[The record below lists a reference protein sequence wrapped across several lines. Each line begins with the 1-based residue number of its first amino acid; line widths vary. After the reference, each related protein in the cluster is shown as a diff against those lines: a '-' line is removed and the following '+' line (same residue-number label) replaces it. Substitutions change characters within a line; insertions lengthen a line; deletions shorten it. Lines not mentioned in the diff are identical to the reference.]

1 MFLPKQINHNEKILI
16 IGPSWLGDMVMA
28 QALFKSL
35 HQVNPGINIDVAAP
49 NWSLPLLERMPEV
62 ANGIELDLQHG
73 EWSFEKRYYLGQEL
87 QKNNYTRAIVLPN
100 TWKSALIPWFAKIPK
115 RTGWLGEMRFGLL
128 NDIRYLKKSIYK
140 TMVDRYIA
148 LAYPANYPLP
158 VESPTKLL
166 DQRFIPKLKVNT
178 KNLDELKLKF
188 SINTNNNLPILALC
202 LGAAFGEAKC
212 WPEQYYLELATMQ
225 AKKQWQVWLFGTKP
239 DLQITD
245 PSPQILNFSGKTKLL
260 DTTDLLSLANVVV
273 CNDSG
278 LMHIAASF
286 NKKIIA
292 IYGATSPTF
301 TPPLAE
307 QIQIINKNLPCSP
320 CFARTC
326 PLGHHKCMQQI
337 TVEEISNYIQNM
349 YNEHI

>member
-1 MFLPKQINHNEKILI
+1 MFLPKQINPSEKILV

-28 QALFKSL
+28 QSLFKSL
-35 HQVNPGINIDVAAP
+35 YQVNPAITIDVAAP

-73 EWSFEKRYYLGQEL
+73 EWSFEKRYYLGREL
-87 QKNNYTRAIVLPN
+87 QKNNYTSAIVLPN
-100 TWKSALIPWFAKIPK
+100 SWKSALIPWFAKIPK
-115 RTGWLGEMRFGLL
+115 RIGWIGEMRFGLL

-140 TMVDRYIA
+140 TMVERYIA
-148 LAYPANYPLP
+148 LAYQANYPLP
-158 VESPTKLL
+158 NEQPT
-166 DQRFIPKLKVNT
+166 PKLTVNQE
-178 KNLDELKLKF
+178 NIDQLKLKF
-188 SINTNNNLPILALC
+188 AINTNNNLPVLALC

-212 WPEQYYLELATMQ
+212 WPEEYYLELASMQ
-225 AKKQWQVWLFGTKP
+225 VKKQWQVWLFGTKP

-245 PSPQILNFSGKTKLL
+245 PSSQILNFSGKTKLL
-260 DTTDLLSLANVVV
+260 DTIDLLSLADVVV

-292 IYGATSPTF
+292 IYGATSSKF

-307 QIQIINKNLPCSP
+307 HVQIINKHLPCSP

-326 PLGHHKCMQQI
+326 PLGHHKCMKQI
-337 TVEEISNYIQNM
+337 TVEEISNCIQNM
-349 YNEHI
+349 YK

>member
-1 MFLPKQINHNEKILI
+1 MDIVNKKILI

-35 HQVNPGINIDVAAP
+35 HYLNPGITIDVTAP
-49 NWSLPLLERMPEV
+49 AWSLPLLERMPEI
-62 ANGIELDLQHG
+62 NHGIELDLKHG
-73 EWSFEKRYYLGQEL
+73 EWSFEKRYHIGQEL
-87 QKNNYTRAIVLPN
+87 QKNNYTHAIVLPN
-100 TWKSALIPWFAKIPK
+100 TWKSALIPWFAKISI
-115 RTGWLGEMRFGLL
+115 RTGWLGELRFGLL
-128 NDIRYLKKSIYK
+128 NDIRYLQKSVYK
-140 TMVDRYIA
+140 TMVERYIA
-148 LAYPANYPLP
+148 LAYPTNYPLT
-158 VESPTKLL
+158 STLTTTSSTTLL
-166 DQRFIPKLKVNT
+166 DPNFTPKLTVNT
-178 KNLDELKLKF
+178 KNLEELKLKF
-188 SINTNNNLPILALC
+188 SINTTNNLPILALC

-225 AKKQWQVWLFGTKP
+225 VNKKWQVWIFGTKP
-239 DLQITD
+239 DLQINN
-245 PSPQILNFSGKTKLL
+245 PSPQILNFSGKTSLL
-260 DTTDLLSLANVVV
+260 DTIDLLSLADVVV

-292 IYGATSPTF
+292 IYGATSPKF

-307 QIQIINKNLPCSP
+307 HVKIINKNLPCSP

-337 TVEEISNYIQNM
+337 TVEEISNCIQ
-349 YNEHI
+349 EF